1 MIRDEN
7 LLSTGGSYGGRGG
20 GRGGDRDGGGGGR
33 GGDRDGGGGGGF
45 MRRERRDSDR
55 SKNFEEFKEADP
67 AELSNRPRLK
77 LLPRTKKDP
86 VNERSGSSSIFGD
99 GKPRDEVAK
108 KE

>member
-1 MIRDEN
+1 
-7 LLSTGGSYGGRGG
+7 
-20 GRGGDRDGGGGGR
+20 
-33 GGDRDGGGGGGF
+33 

-55 SKNFEEFKEADP
+55 SRNFEEFKEPDP

-86 VNERSGSSSIFGD
+86 VNERAGSSSIFGE
-99 GKPRDEVAK
+99 GKPREENVK